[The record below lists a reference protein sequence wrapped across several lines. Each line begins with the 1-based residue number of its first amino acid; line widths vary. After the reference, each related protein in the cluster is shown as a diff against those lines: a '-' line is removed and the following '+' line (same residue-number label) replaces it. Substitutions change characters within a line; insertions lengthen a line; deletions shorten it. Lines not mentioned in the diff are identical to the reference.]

1 MSSPGPQ
8 NSPSQTG
15 ATPVGVAIMHASQI
29 VTPLQNIVI
38 KLGQILQAMN
48 QINAPGAAG
57 YNINA
62 ATASALLTAADISGG
77 TANVVLAMTGTLTG
91 PANAQLPLVADL
103 VAALSSPAVGTSYTL
118 RVINESSAN
127 DAWTITTDTGWTL
140 TGTMTIAQNTWREFI
155 IQLTSLTTATLQS
168 IGTGTY
174 S

>member
-1 MSSPGPQ
+1 MSSSQGPLPQ
-8 NSPSQTG
+8 CVDNAALINWLAG
-15 ATPVGVAIMHASQI
+15 QI

-57 YNINA
+57 FNSNA
-62 ATASALLTAADISGG
+62 ATGNTVLTAADLVGG
-77 TANVVLAMTGTLTG
+77 TASVDLAMTGALSG
-91 PANAQLPLVADL
+91 AANAQLPTVANL
-103 VAALSSPAVGTSYTL
+103 VAALSSPTAGTSYRF

-140 TGTMTIAQNTWREFI
+140 VGTMSIAQNTWREFVL
-155 IQLTSLTTATLQS
+155 QLTSLTTATLTS
-168 IGTGTY
+168 TATGSY